1 MGGAPVPFARGERPV
16 TQLRDTFD
24 GAFQVAL
31 AVGVV
36 AVFAVTYWALPSP
49 ESRL

>member
-1 MGGAPVPFARGERPV
+1 V
-16 TQLRDTFD
+16 TQLRDILD
-24 GAFQVAL
+24 GAYQVAL

-36 AVFAVTYWALPSP
+36 AIFAVTYWALPSP

>member
-1 MGGAPVPFARGERPV
+1 MCVHDAPEHEP
-16 TQLRDTFD
+16 RDKPGVLDTLS
-24 GAFQVAL
+24 GLAEVVL

>member
-1 MGGAPVPFARGERPV
+1 MTRALDILESAY
-16 TQLRDTFD
+16 
-24 GAFQVAL
+24 QVAL

-36 AVFAVTYWALPSP
+36 VVFAATYWVLPDP